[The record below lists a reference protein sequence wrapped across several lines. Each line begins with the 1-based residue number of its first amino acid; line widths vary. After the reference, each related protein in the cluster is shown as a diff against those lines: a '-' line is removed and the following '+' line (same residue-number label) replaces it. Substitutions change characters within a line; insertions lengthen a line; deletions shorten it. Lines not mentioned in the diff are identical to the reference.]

1 MSTISPLDM
10 AFLLLENATRRM
22 HMTAFMIF
30 AKPKGQ
36 EKSFGPRLVEAY
48 RASEAVS
55 PFNFKLKWLGKG
67 IATWETVKPDMGYHV
82 RHLAIPSPGSMQQFY
97 ETVSFLNTSLLDRG
111 HPLWECYV
119 IDGIEHD
126 RIAVMIKVHHA
137 LIDGEGGLRVMRNCL
152 SDSPRSKR
160 LAAPWMAFGPAE
172 KTRRPRP
179 NVSQMQ
185 KLQAQL
191 KRLTRLPGDLIGI
204 GNDVIEFGAQSLNL
218 KPRMTSLPFTAKPTL
233 FNNTPKS
240 AARAYANMELPLDEV
255 RALAKTTGTSVN
267 DVVMTLIDHA
277 LHQYLREQKAPASQP
292 LVAFMPMSMRDE
304 TTGEGG
310 NQVTV
315 ELIAMGAPAANIRER
330 LQQINAATQSAKAKG
345 RGMQKV
351 ARQAYALVLTG
362 SLTMADSLPLM
373 DKIPSANLVI
383 SNMKGPSEQLYLGG
397 APMVAFHGLPILPP
411 GAGLNVTF
419 ASVNKDICLA
429 IGAAPE
435 AVREPYR
442 IAELI
447 EQGFRSLRVG
457 AGGTPF
463 NKTQRVRKTT
473 RSTPATRQST
483 IRRKP

>member
-1 MSTISPLDM
+1 MSKISPLDM

-36 EKSFGPRLVEAY
+36 EKTFGPRLVETY
-48 RASEAVS
+48 RASEADY
-55 PFNFKLKWLGKG
+55 PFNYKLKWLDKG
-67 IATWETVKPDMGYHV
+67 LAAWETVKPDMRYHV
-82 RHLAIPSPGSMQQFY
+82 RHLAIPGPGLMQQFY

-137 LIDGEGGLRVMRNCL
+137 LIDGEGGMRAMRNCL
-152 SDSPRSKR
+152 SDTPRSKR
-160 LAAPWMAFGPAE
+160 LAAPWMAFESADKP
-172 KTRRPRP
+172 RRPRP
-179 NVSQMQ
+179 SVSQMQ

-191 KRLTRLPGDLIGI
+191 KQLISLPRDLIGI
-204 GNDVIEFGAQSLNL
+204 GNDVLDLGAQSLNL
-218 KPRMTSLPFTAKPTL
+218 KPRMASLPFTAKPTL

-240 AARAYANMELPLDEV
+240 AARAYANMELSLDEV
-255 RALAKTTGTSVN
+255 KALAKATGTSVN
-267 DVVMTLIDHA
+267 DVVMTLIDDA

-304 TTGEGG
+304 TTGAGG
-310 NQVTV
+310 NQVAV
-315 ELIAMGAPAANIRER
+315 ELIAMGAPKASIRER

-351 ARQAYALVLTG
+351 ARQAYALLLTG
-362 SLTMADSLPLM
+362 SLTMADTLPMMGKL
-373 DKIPSANLVI
+373 PSANLVI

-447 EQGFRSLRVG
+447 EQAFRNLRVG
-457 AGGTPF
+457 ADSTPL
-463 NKTQRVRKTT
+463 KKLQRVRK
-473 RSTPATRQST
+473 AT
-483 IRRKP
+483 